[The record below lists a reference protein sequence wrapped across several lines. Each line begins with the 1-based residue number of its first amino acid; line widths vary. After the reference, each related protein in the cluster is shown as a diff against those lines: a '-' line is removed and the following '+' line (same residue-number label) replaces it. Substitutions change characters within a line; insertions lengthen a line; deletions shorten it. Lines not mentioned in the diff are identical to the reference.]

1 MKNDQK
7 EKIAEEDVMF
17 FDIDPV
23 LYGEQARVK
32 PTPSSKWVW
41 FNCFDFL
48 YWLVDI
54 GRLDYFDED
63 AAAYAASL
71 SDVARDS
78 LFRALEAL
86 LDPQT
91 GDDPPDP
98 RTVAEVEQP
107 PTLTGR
113 SLRLTQL
120 ASLDDLLEKIHV
132 HS

>member
-63 AAAYAASL
+63 ARRVS
-71 SDVARDS
+71 SDRCSTSADTFWRGLVIS
-78 LFRALEAL
+78 QECNVL
-86 LDPQT
+86 LNEYLTAEELAQ
-91 GDDPPDP
+91 
-98 RTVAEVEQP
+98 TVA
-107 PTLTGR
+107 
-113 SLRLTQL
+113 
-120 ASLDDLLEKIHV
+120 A
-132 HS
+132 